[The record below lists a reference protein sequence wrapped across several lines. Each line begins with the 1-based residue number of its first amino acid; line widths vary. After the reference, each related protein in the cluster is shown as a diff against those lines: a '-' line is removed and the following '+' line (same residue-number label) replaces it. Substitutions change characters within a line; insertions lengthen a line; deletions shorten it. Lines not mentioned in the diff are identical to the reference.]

1 MIKYEVYEGV
11 FDMDFEDTSASLVDA
26 REKGR
31 LKNVINNLN
40 MYAGNMRT
48 VTEIYTNVLLDD
60 NVSYFLPKITQQDV
74 FARHFPELFE
84 YNEYGENLFNCQ
96 QNSKY
101 HKYSVFHH
109 IVASI
114 ENANVTEI
122 SIADWQK
129 KVIKWTMFLHD
140 IGKPYVKKVAEDGT
154 ESFEGHSEKSVEMA
168 QAILNRLYFS
178 EEEKNIILTLI
189 KFHDMYLNIEDVN
202 QQNLEF
208 LANGLNNDRELFYLL
223 INVKDADA
231 RAKSIEAYENF
242 KAIKEKFYEFAGT
255 YFEQSTRKKI
265 EIKENSVVGKTE
277 GPNTDEDIKE
287 EDKLT
292 SKDIRELIDEI
303 ITKKTIK
310 VKYQPIVDLK
320 TQSVFGYEVLSQIS
334 SAKKV
339 RLQTLLEAARDYND
353 YDKLQQVLFTNAVEQ
368 FEGIV
373 NRDSN
378 VIFVNIDYDS
388 YVNYVNKPRIYDMMA
403 RNKVVIEFKN
413 YDNKDLTSI
422 QETIQGIHLKGGK
435 VAFDNFKLDNLTIED
450 ICYLDIDYIIPD
462 ISFIKDINKD
472 FEKQKFI
479 NSLITYTIS
488 KDINLIAVG
497 VENKKILDTLKLVG
511 VRLVQGFY
519 FGKPLPEINMMN
531 DDIYNLLN
539 TEEDQS
545 VM

>member
-11 FDMDFEDTSASLVDA
+11 FDMDFADTSATLVDA
-26 REKGR
+26 TEKGR
-31 LKNVINNLN
+31 LRNIINNLN
-40 MYAGNMRT
+40 MYADNVKT
-48 VTEIYTNVLLDD
+48 VTQIYTNVFLDD

-74 FARHFPELFE
+74 FSRHFPELFV
-84 YNEYGENLFNCQ
+84 YNQYGENLFNCQ

-101 HKYSVFHH
+101 HRYSVFHH

-114 ENANVTEI
+114 ENVHVSEI

-129 KVIKWTMFLHD
+129 KIIKWAMFLHD
-140 IGKPYVKKVAEDGT
+140 IGKPYVKTVSEDGT
-154 ESFEGHSEKSVEMA
+154 ESFAGHDDKSVELA
-168 QAILNRLYFS
+168 ERILSRFYFND
-178 EEEKNIILTLI
+178 EEKRIILTLI
-189 KFHDMYLNIEDVN
+189 KYHDKYLNVEEVT
-202 QQNLEF
+202 QENLTF
-208 LANGLNNDRELFYLL
+208 LAKELNNDRELFYLL

-231 RAKSIEAYENF
+231 KAKNTEVYNSF
-242 KAIKEKFYEFAGT
+242 KVIKDKFYEFANT
-255 YFEQSTRKKI
+255 YFDQNTRKKI
-265 EIKENSVVGKTE
+265 EIKEATIQG
-277 GPNTDEDIKE
+277 NTDTEDDDAPE
-287 EDKLT
+287 QDSKLT
-292 SKDIRELIDEI
+292 SKDIKELIDEI
-303 ITKKTIK
+303 ITKKAIK

-320 TQSVFGYEVLSQIS
+320 TQSVFGYEALSQIS
-334 SAKKV
+334 ATKKIKIEK
-339 RLQTLLEAARDYND
+339 LLEVAKDYND
-353 YDKLQQVLFTNAVEQ
+353 YDKLQQILFTNAVEQ
-368 FEGIV
+368 FESVV

-378 VIFVNIDYDS
+378 IIMVNIDYDS

-413 YDNKDLTSI
+413 YDNRDLTDI
-422 QETIQGIHLKGGK
+422 QDTIQSIHLKGGK
-435 VAFDNFKLDNLTIED
+435 VAFDNFRLDKMTIED

-462 ISFIKDINKD
+462 MSFIKDIYKD

-531 DDIYNLLN
+531 EDIFNLLN

-545 VM
+545 IM

>member
-11 FDMDFEDTSASLVDA
+11 FDMDFADTSAILVDA
-26 REKGR
+26 KEKGR
-31 LKNVINNLN
+31 LRNIINNLN
-40 MYAGNMRT
+40 MYADNMKT
-48 VTEIYTNVLLDD
+48 VTQIYTNVLLDE

-74 FARHFPELFE
+74 FMRHFPELYV
-84 YNEYGENLFNCQ
+84 YNQYGENLFNCQ

-101 HKYSVFHH
+101 HRYSVFHH
-109 IVASI
+109 TVSSI
-114 ENANVTEI
+114 ENANVSEI

-129 KVIKWTMFLHD
+129 KIIKWTMFLHD
-140 IGKPYVKKVAEDGT
+140 IGKPYVKTIAEDGT
-154 ESFEGHSEKSVEMA
+154 ESFVGHDEKSIDLAEV
-168 QAILNRLYFS
+168 ILNRFDFNK
-178 EEEKNIILTLI
+178 EEIRIILTLI
-189 KFHDMYLNIEDVN
+189 KYHDKYLNVEDVT
-202 QQNLEF
+202 QENLTF
-208 LANGLNNDRELFYLL
+208 LAKELNNDRELFYLL

-231 RAKSIEAYENF
+231 KAKSTESYNNF
-242 KAIKEKFYEFAGT
+242 KIVKDKFYEFANS
-255 YFEQSTRKKI
+255 YFEQSSRQKI
-265 EIKENSVVGKTE
+265 EIKESTIQGKK
-277 GPNTDEDIKE
+277 DEDDDIPE
-287 EDKLT
+287 QDMKLT
-292 SKDIRELIDEI
+292 SKDIKELIDEI
-303 ITKKTIK
+303 ITKKTIR

-320 TQSVFGYEVLSQIS
+320 TQSVFGYEALSQVTS
-334 SAKKV
+334 TKKIKIDK
-339 RLQTLLEAARDYND
+339 LLEVAKDYND
-353 YDKLQQVLFTNAVEQ
+353 YDKLQQVLFTNAIEQ
-368 FEGIV
+368 FENVV

-378 VIFVNIDYDS
+378 IIMVNIDYDS

-413 YDNKDLTSI
+413 YDNKDLTDI

-435 VAFDNFKLDNLTIED
+435 VAFDNFKLDKLTIED

-462 ISFIKDINKD
+462 ISFIKDIYKD

-511 VRLVQGFY
+511 VRLVQGYY

-531 DDIYNLLN
+531 EDIFNLLN

-545 VM
+545 IM

>member
-11 FDMDFEDTSASLVDA
+11 FDMDFADTSATLVDA
-26 REKGR
+26 KEKGR
-31 LKNVINNLN
+31 LRNIINNLN
-40 MYAGNMRT
+40 MYADNMKT
-48 VTEIYTNVLLDD
+48 VTQIYTNVLLDE

-74 FARHFPELFE
+74 FMRHFPELYV
-84 YNEYGENLFNCQ
+84 YNQYGENLFNCQ

-101 HKYSVFHH
+101 HRYSVFHH
-109 IVASI
+109 TVSSI
-114 ENANVTEI
+114 ENANVSEI

-129 KVIKWTMFLHD
+129 KIIKWTMLLHD
-140 IGKPYVKKVAEDGT
+140 IGKPYVKTIAEDGT
-154 ESFEGHSEKSVEMA
+154 ESFVGHDEKSIDLAEV
-168 QAILNRLYFS
+168 ILNRFDFNK
-178 EEEKNIILTLI
+178 EEIRIILTLI
-189 KFHDMYLNIEDVN
+189 KYHDKYLNVEDVT
-202 QQNLEF
+202 QENLTF
-208 LANGLNNDRELFYLL
+208 LAKELNNDRELFYLL

-231 RAKSIEAYENF
+231 KAKSTEAYNNF
-242 KAIKEKFYEFAGT
+242 KIVKDKFYEFANS
-255 YFEQSTRKKI
+255 YFEQSSRQKI
-265 EIKENSVVGKTE
+265 EIKESTIQGKK
-277 GPNTDEDIKE
+277 DEDDDIPE
-287 EDKLT
+287 QDMKLT
-292 SKDIRELIDEI
+292 SKDIKELIDEI
-303 ITKKTIK
+303 ITKKTIR

-320 TQSVFGYEVLSQIS
+320 TQSVFGYEALSQVTS
-334 SAKKV
+334 TKKIKIDK
-339 RLQTLLEAARDYND
+339 LLEVAKDYND
-353 YDKLQQVLFTNAVEQ
+353 YDKLQQVLFTNAIEQ
-368 FEGIV
+368 FENVV

-378 VIFVNIDYDS
+378 IIMVNIDYDS

-413 YDNKDLTSI
+413 YDNKDLTDI

-435 VAFDNFKLDNLTIED
+435 VAFDNFKLDKLTIED

-462 ISFIKDINKD
+462 ISFIKDIYKD

-511 VRLVQGFY
+511 VRLVQGYY

-531 DDIYNLLN
+531 EDIFNLLN

-545 VM
+545 IM

>member
-140 IGKPYVKKVAEDGT
+140 IVKPYVKKVAEDGT

-242 KAIKEKFYEFAGT
+242 KTIKEKFYEFAGT

-497 VENKKILDTLKLVG
+497 VESKKILDTLKLVG

>member
-11 FDMDFEDTSASLVDA
+11 FDMDFADTSATLVDA

-48 VTEIYTNVLLDD
+48 VTEIYTNVLLDE

-129 KVIKWTMFLHD
+129 KIIKWTMFLHD
-140 IGKPYVKKVAEDGT
+140 IGKPYVKTVAEDGT

-168 QAILNRLYFS
+168 TNILNRFYFS

-189 KFHDMYLNIEDVN
+189 KFHDLYLNEEEVT

-208 LANGLNNDRELFYLL
+208 LAKGLNDDRELFYLL

-231 RAKSIEAYENF
+231 RAKSIEAYDSF
-242 KAIKEKFYEFAGT
+242 KAIKEKFYEFANA

-265 EIKENSVVGKTE
+265 EIKEASVVGKTNE
-277 GPNTDEDIKE
+277 PNTDDEIKE

-292 SKDIRELIDEI
+292 SKDIKELIDEI

-320 TQSVFGYEVLSQIS
+320 TQSVFGYEALSQIS

-378 VIFVNIDYDS
+378 IILVNIDYDS

-435 VAFDNFKLDNLTIED
+435 VAFDNFKLDNLSIED
-450 ICYLDIDYIIPD
+450 ISYLDIDYIIPD

-497 VENKKILDTLKLVG
+497 VENKRILDTLKLVG
-511 VRLVQGFY
+511 VRLCQGFY

-531 DDIYNLLN
+531 DDIFNLLN
-539 TEEDQS
+539 SEDDQS

>member
-11 FDMDFEDTSASLVDA
+11 FDMDFADTSATLVDA
-26 REKGR
+26 KEKGR
-31 LKNVINNLN
+31 LRNIINNLN
-40 MYAGNMRT
+40 MYADNMKT
-48 VTEIYTNVLLDD
+48 VTQIYTNVLLDE

-74 FARHFPELFE
+74 FMRHFPELYV
-84 YNEYGENLFNCQ
+84 YNQYGENLFNCQ

-101 HKYSVFHH
+101 HRYSVFHH
-109 IVASI
+109 TVSSI
-114 ENANVTEI
+114 ENANVSEI

-129 KVIKWTMFLHD
+129 KIIKWTMFLHD
-140 IGKPYVKKVAEDGT
+140 IGKPYVKTIAEDGT
-154 ESFEGHSEKSVEMA
+154 ESFVGHDEKSIDLAEV
-168 QAILNRLYFS
+168 ILNRFDFNK
-178 EEEKNIILTLI
+178 EEIRIILTLI
-189 KFHDMYLNIEDVN
+189 KYHDKYLNVEDVT
-202 QQNLEF
+202 QENLTF
-208 LANGLNNDRELFYLL
+208 LAKELNNDRELFYLL

-231 RAKSIEAYENF
+231 KAKSTESYNNF
-242 KAIKEKFYEFAGT
+242 KIVKDKFYEFANS
-255 YFEQSTRKKI
+255 YFEQSSRRKI
-265 EIKENSVVGKTE
+265 EIKESTIQGKK
-277 GPNTDEDIKE
+277 DEDDDIPE
-287 EDKLT
+287 QDMKLT
-292 SKDIRELIDEI
+292 SKDIKELIDEI
-303 ITKKTIK
+303 ITKKTIR

-320 TQSVFGYEVLSQIS
+320 TQSVFGYEALSQVTS
-334 SAKKV
+334 TKKIKIDK
-339 RLQTLLEAARDYND
+339 LLEVAKDYND
-353 YDKLQQVLFTNAVEQ
+353 YDKLQQVLFTNAIEQ
-368 FEGIV
+368 FENVV

-378 VIFVNIDYDS
+378 IIMVNIDYDS

-413 YDNKDLTSI
+413 YDNKDLTDI

-435 VAFDNFKLDNLTIED
+435 VAFDNFKLDKLTIED

-462 ISFIKDINKD
+462 ISFIKDIYKD

-511 VRLVQGFY
+511 VRLVQGYY

-531 DDIYNLLN
+531 EDIFNLLN

-545 VM
+545 IM

>member
-11 FDMDFEDTSASLVDA
+11 FDMDFADTSATLVDA
-26 REKGR
+26 KEKGR
-31 LKNVINNLN
+31 LRNIINNLN
-40 MYAGNMRT
+40 MYADNMKT
-48 VTEIYTNVLLDD
+48 VTQIYTNVLLDE

-74 FARHFPELFE
+74 FMRHFPELYV
-84 YNEYGENLFNCQ
+84 YNQYGENLFNCQ

-101 HKYSVFHH
+101 HRYSVFHH
-109 IVASI
+109 TVSSI
-114 ENANVTEI
+114 ENANVSEI

-129 KVIKWTMFLHD
+129 KIIKWTMLLHD
-140 IGKPYVKKVAEDGT
+140 IGKPYVKTIAEDGT
-154 ESFEGHSEKSVEMA
+154 ESFVGHDEKSIDLAEV
-168 QAILNRLYFS
+168 ILNRFDFNK
-178 EEEKNIILTLI
+178 EEISIILTLI
-189 KFHDMYLNIEDVN
+189 KYHDKYLNVEDVT
-202 QQNLEF
+202 QENLTF
-208 LANGLNNDRELFYLL
+208 LAKELNNDRELFYLL

-231 RAKSIEAYENF
+231 KAKSTESYNNF
-242 KAIKEKFYEFAGT
+242 KIVKDKFYEFANS
-255 YFEQSTRKKI
+255 YFEQSSRQKI
-265 EIKENSVVGKTE
+265 EIKESTIQGKK
-277 GPNTDEDIKE
+277 DEDDDIPE
-287 EDKLT
+287 QDMKLT
-292 SKDIRELIDEI
+292 SKDIKELIDEI
-303 ITKKTIK
+303 ITKKTIR

-320 TQSVFGYEVLSQIS
+320 TQSVFGYEALSQVTS
-334 SAKKV
+334 TKKIKIDK
-339 RLQTLLEAARDYND
+339 LLEVAKDYND
-353 YDKLQQVLFTNAVEQ
+353 YDKLQQVLFTNAIEQ
-368 FEGIV
+368 FENVV

-378 VIFVNIDYDS
+378 IIMVNIDYDS

-413 YDNKDLTSI
+413 YDNKDLTDI

-435 VAFDNFKLDNLTIED
+435 VAFDNFKLDKLTIED

-462 ISFIKDINKD
+462 ISFIKDIYKD

-511 VRLVQGFY
+511 VRLVQGYY

-531 DDIYNLLN
+531 EDIFNLLN

-545 VM
+545 IM

>member
-11 FDMDFEDTSASLVDA
+11 FDMDFADTSATLVDA
-26 REKGR
+26 KEKGR
-31 LKNVINNLN
+31 LRNIINNLN
-40 MYAGNMRT
+40 MYADNMKT
-48 VTEIYTNVLLDD
+48 VTQIYTNVLLDE

-74 FARHFPELFE
+74 FMRHFPELYV
-84 YNEYGENLFNCQ
+84 YNQYGENLFNCQ

-101 HKYSVFHH
+101 HRYSVFHH
-109 IVASI
+109 TVSSI
-114 ENANVTEI
+114 ENANVSEI

-129 KVIKWTMFLHD
+129 KIIKWTMFLHD
-140 IGKPYVKKVAEDGT
+140 IGKPYVKTIAEDGT
-154 ESFEGHSEKSVEMA
+154 ESFVGHDEKSIDLAEV
-168 QAILNRLYFS
+168 ILNRFDFNK
-178 EEEKNIILTLI
+178 EEIRIILTLI
-189 KFHDMYLNIEDVN
+189 KYHDKYLNVEDVT
-202 QQNLEF
+202 QENLTF
-208 LANGLNNDRELFYLL
+208 LAKELNNDRELFYLL

-231 RAKSIEAYENF
+231 KAKSTESYNNF
-242 KAIKEKFYEFAGT
+242 KIVKDKFYEFANS
-255 YFEQSTRKKI
+255 YFEQSSRQKI
-265 EIKENSVVGKTE
+265 EIKESTIQGKK
-277 GPNTDEDIKE
+277 DEDDDIPE
-287 EDKLT
+287 QDMKLT
-292 SKDIRELIDEI
+292 SKDIKELIDEI
-303 ITKKTIK
+303 ITKKTIR

-320 TQSVFGYEVLSQIS
+320 TQSVFGYEALSQVTS
-334 SAKKV
+334 TKKIKIDK
-339 RLQTLLEAARDYND
+339 LLEVAKDYND
-353 YDKLQQVLFTNAVEQ
+353 YDKLQQVLFTNAIEQ
-368 FEGIV
+368 FENVV

-378 VIFVNIDYDS
+378 IIMVNIDYDS

-413 YDNKDLTSI
+413 YDNKDLTDI

-435 VAFDNFKLDNLTIED
+435 VAFDNFKLDKLTIED

-462 ISFIKDINKD
+462 ISFIKDIYKD

-511 VRLVQGFY
+511 VRLVQGYY

-531 DDIYNLLN
+531 EDIFNLLN

-545 VM
+545 IM